1 MTAFPQ
7 GTTEATTINPDAAPA
22 VPVQQVSAT
31 GANYL
36 RWLPDSSGFTY
47 AFTNHLYKLR
57 RTDAFASTKVTELKP
72 SVEVVTLTAPSD
84 IPKGQIAI
92 RNARIISMKGD
103 EVIEKG
109 DLVAENNGIVAIG
122 PAGQVVI
129 PRGARIIDATGKT
142 VMPGI
147 VDIHAH
153 LRAPGGRVSGQGPAV
168 CGEPCLWRNNHPLPF
183 YRQ

>member
-1 MTAFPQ
+1 M
-7 GTTEATTINPDAAPA
+7 PA
-22 VPVQQVSAT
+22 KQVSAT

-36 RWLPDSSGFTY
+36 RWLPDSSGSTY

-57 RTDAFASTKVTELKP
+57 RTDAFASSKVTELKP
-72 SVEVVTLTAPSD
+72 SVEVVALTAPSD

-92 RNARIISMKGD
+92 RNARIITIKNVGTMKGLGTRKGLGTTQRD
-103 EVIEKG
+103 VAIEKG
-109 DLVAENNGIVAIG
+109 DVVVKNNRIVALSPVG
-122 PAGQVVI
+122 HVVI

-147 VDIHAH
+147 LDIHAY
-153 LRAPGGRVSGQGPAV
+153 LRAPGVRVSGQGPAV
-168 CGEPCLWRNNHPLPF
+168 CGDPCLWRNNHPRPF